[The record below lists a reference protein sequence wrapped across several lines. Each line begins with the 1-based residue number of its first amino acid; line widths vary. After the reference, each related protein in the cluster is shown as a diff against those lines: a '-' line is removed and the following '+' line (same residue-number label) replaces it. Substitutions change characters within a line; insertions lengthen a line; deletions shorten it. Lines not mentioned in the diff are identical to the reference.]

1 MFLHQKNL
9 VHRDLKLENIVLE
22 SEDSLKIKIV
32 DLGILGQ
39 KDEDETNIGSLHYM
53 APEILKEEMSN
64 TDTPLDVWSLGIILY
79 LLLFGSFPFKGK
91 TR

>member
-1 MFLHQKNL
+1 
-9 VHRDLKLENIVLE
+9 
-22 SEDSLKIKIV
+22 
-32 DLGILGQ
+32 
-39 KDEDETNIGSLHYM
+39 M

-91 TR
+91 T